1 MLNIKKVEELIAR
14 CIDEDVGMGD
24 LTANL
29 MIDETANGSFNVNA
43 RQPIVLAGIDVARM
57 VFEYSAPQIQTDIRV
72 QDGTHVEAGTVLMH
86 VSGPARQLLTSERT
100 ALNLLQHMCGIA
112 TLTAT
117 YVEKIK
123 GTGCQLID
131 TRKTTPG
138 LRMIEKHAVVCG
150 GGRNHRLSLDNG
162 VMIKDNHIAVSGSL
176 TAAIQRAKSQ
186 VPVLTK
192 VEVECDRLE
201 QVEEALAAGADIL
214 LLDNMGPDTLR
225 QAVAIVNGKIPL
237 EASGGINL
245 ETIRPI
251 AETGVDFVSVGRITQ
266 SAPAVDIGLD
276 EVEV

>member
-1 MLNIKKVEELIAR
+1 MLNIKKVEDLIAR

-29 MIDETANGSFNVNA
+29 MIDEATQGAFNVNA
-43 RQPIVLAGIDVARM
+43 REPIVVAGIDVARM
-57 VFEYSAPQIQTDIRV
+57 VFQYGAPAVKTDVRV
-72 QDGTHVEAGTVLMH
+72 QDGTRVEAGTVLMH
-86 VSGPARQLLTSERT
+86 IAGPARQMLTAERT

-138 LRMIEKHAVVCG
+138 LRMLEKHAVVCG

-162 VMIKDNHIAVSGSL
+162 VMIKDNHIAVSDSL
-176 TAAIQRAKSQ
+176 TSAIQKVKSQ

-214 LLDNMGPDTLR
+214 LLDNMKPDMLR
-225 QAVAIVNGKIPL
+225 KAVAIVGGKIPL

-266 SAPAVDIGLD
+266 SAPSVDIGLD
-276 EVEV
+276 EVV

>member
-1 MLNIKKVEELIAR
+1 MLNVKKVEELIAR

-29 MIDETANGSFNVNA
+29 MIDEAAEGSFNVNA
-43 RQPIVLAGIDVARM
+43 REPIVVAGIDVARM
-57 VFEYSAPQIQTDIRV
+57 VFEYGASEVKTDVRV
-72 QDGTHVEAGTVLMH
+72 RDGTRVEAGTVLMH
-86 VSGPARQLLTSERT
+86 VAGPARQMLTTERT
-100 ALNLLQHMCGIA
+100 SLNLLQHMCGIA

-162 VMIKDNHIAVSGSL
+162 VMIKDNHIAVSENL
-176 TAAIQRAKSQ
+176 TTAIQKVKAQ

-192 VEVECDRLE
+192 VEV
-201 QVEEALAAGADIL
+201 
-214 LLDNMGPDTLR
+214 
-225 QAVAIVNGKIPL
+225 
-237 EASGGINL
+237 
-245 ETIRPI
+245 
-251 AETGVDFVSVGRITQ
+251 
-266 SAPAVDIGLD
+266 
-276 EVEV
+276 

>member
-1 MLNIKKVEELIAR
+1 MLNTKKVEELIGR

-29 MIDETANGSFNVNA
+29 MIDENAKGAFNVNA
-43 RQPIVLAGIDVARM
+43 REPIVVAGIDVARM
-57 VFEYSAPQIQTDIRV
+57 VFEFGSSDIKTDLRIK
-72 QDGTHVEAGTVLMH
+72 DGTRVEAGTVLMH
-86 VSGPARQLLTSERT
+86 VAGSARQILTCERT

-117 YVEKIK
+117 YVEKIE

-138 LRMIEKHAVVCG
+138 LRMLEKHAVVCG

-162 VMIKDNHIAVSGSL
+162 VMIKDNHIAVSENL
-176 TAAIQRAKSQ
+176 TSAIKKAKAQ

-214 LLDNMGPDTLR
+214 LLDNMKPDMLR
-225 QAVAIVNGKIPL
+225 KAVAIVDGKIPL

-251 AETGVDFVSVGRITQ
+251 AETGVNFVSVGRITQ

-276 EVEV
+276 DVD

>member
-1 MLNIKKVEELIAR
+1 MLNIKKVEDLIAR

-29 MIDETANGSFNVNA
+29 MIDEATQGAFNVNA
-43 RQPIVLAGIDVARM
+43 REPIVVAGIDVARM
-57 VFEYSAPQIQTDIRV
+57 VFQYGAPAVKTDVRV
-72 QDGTHVEAGTVLMH
+72 RDGTRVEAGTVLMH
-86 VSGPARQLLTSERT
+86 IAGPARQMLTAERT

-138 LRMIEKHAVVCG
+138 LRMLEKHAVVCG

-162 VMIKDNHIAVSGSL
+162 VMIKDNHIAVSDSL
-176 TAAIQRAKSQ
+176 TSAIQKVKSQ

-214 LLDNMGPDTLR
+214 LLDNMKPDMLR
-225 QAVAIVNGKIPL
+225 KAVAIVDGKIPL

-266 SAPAVDIGLD
+266 SAPSVDIGLD
-276 EVEV
+276 EVA